1 MAARR
6 IGAKAAL
13 GLGNSGGMTSE
24 IVRGSAQFLLF
35 PLAKA
40 TGGSG
45 VTSVEVVAVDLESRD
60 GATGT
65 GFTYC
70 LKGGGAV
77 VLAAARDLLEQ
88 TIIGQRADAPPA
100 LWRRMVATLN
110 RLGRGA
116 HYLAIAAIDL
126 AAWDLHA
133 NQRGVPLGIALGG
146 SAGSFPVYGSGGYTA
161 NQAPEDAARQA
172 KTHAEAG
179 FKAVKLRLAGDR
191 GDIARLRAVR
201 DALPASADLMA
212 DANEKCDLARAQW
225 LAGVCADV
233 GALWLEE
240 PMPAGNVEAHLA
252 LARTSSV
259 PIASGEH
266 WQGTAE
272 AKPFIAGGACAVV
285 QPDLAAIGGI
295 TECLRVAQLA
305 EQFGVSVAPHFL
317 PALFVHLAAAAPNVT
332 WLEDFP
338 LLEPLFTTAAVT
350 DRNGRMALPAT
361 PGHGLAWADGAR
373 QRYAVTS

>member
-1 MAARR
+1 
-6 IGAKAAL
+6 
-13 GLGNSGGMTSE
+13 MTSE
-24 IVRGSAQFLLF
+24 IVRGSAEFLLF
-35 PLAKA
+35 PLARV

-45 VTSVEVVAVDLESRD
+45 LTAVEVVAVDLEAKD
-60 GATGT
+60 GTTGV

-70 LKGGGAV
+70 LRGGGAV
-77 VLAAARDLLEQ
+77 VLAAARDL
-88 TIIGQRADAPPA
+88 IDKAVIGQSAEAPAA
-100 LWRRMVATLN
+100 LWRRMAATLN

-116 HYLAIAAIDL
+116 HYLAIAAVDL
-126 AAWDLHA
+126 AIWDLHA
-133 NQRGVPLGIALGG
+133 RRRGLPLGIALGG
-146 SAGSFPVYGSGGYTA
+146 APGSFPVYGSGGYTP
-161 NQAPEDAARQA
+161 NQSPEDAARQA
-172 KTHAEAG
+172 RAHAEAG

-191 GDIARLRAVR
+191 SDIARLRAVR
-201 DALPASADLMA
+201 DALPAGIDLMA

-225 LAGVCADV
+225 LARVCADA

-240 PMPAGNVEAHLA
+240 PLPAGQVEAHLA
-252 LARTSSV
+252 LARTSPV

-272 AKPFIAGGACAVV
+272 ARPFIAAGACAVV
-285 QPDLAAIGGI
+285 QPDLAAMGGV

-338 LLEPLFTTAAVT
+338 LLEPLLTSPAAI
-350 DRNGRMALPAT
+350 DKAGRMALPAA
-361 PGHGLAWADGAR
+361 PGHGLAWAPGAR
-373 QRYAVTS
+373 ERYAVKS

>member
-1 MAARR
+1 MAF
-6 IGAKAAL
+6 
-13 GLGNSGGMTSE
+13 E
-24 IVRGSAQFLLF
+24 IVRGSAEFLLF
-35 PLAKA
+35 PLAQS

-45 VTSVEVVAVDLESRD
+45 LTAVEVVAVDLVARD

-70 LKGGGAV
+70 LRGGGAV
-77 VLAAARDLLEQ
+77 VLAAARDLLAK
-88 TIIGQRADAPPA
+88 TIIGQSAEAPAA
-100 LWRRMVATLN
+100 LWRRMAATLN

-126 AAWDLHA
+126 AVWDLHA
-133 NQRGVPLGIALGG
+133 KQRGLPLGIALGG
-146 SAGSFPVYGSGGYTA
+146 APGSFPVYGSGGYTP
-161 NQAPEDAARQA
+161 NQSPEDAARQA
-172 KTHAEAG
+172 KLHVEAG

-201 DALPASADLMA
+201 DALPAPIDLMA

-225 LAGVCADV
+225 LAGLCADV

-240 PMPAGNVEAHLA
+240 PLPAGQVEAHLA
-252 LARTSSV
+252 LARTSPV
-259 PIASGEH
+259 TIASGEH
-266 WQGTAE
+266 WQGAAE
-272 AKPFIAGGACAVV
+272 ARPFIAAGACAVV
-285 QPDLAAIGGI
+285 QPDLAAMGGI

-338 LLEPLFTTAAVT
+338 LLEPLFDSAARVDKT
-350 DRNGRMALPAT
+350 GRMALPAA
-361 PGHGLAWADGAR
+361 PGHGLAWAPGAR
-373 QRYAVTS
+373 ETYAVKT

>member
-1 MAARR
+1 M
-6 IGAKAAL
+6 
-13 GLGNSGGMTSE
+13 
-24 IVRGSAQFLLF
+24 
-35 PLAKA
+35 
-40 TGGSG
+40 
-45 VTSVEVVAVDLESRD
+45 
-60 GATGT
+60 
-65 GFTYC
+65 
-70 LKGGGAV
+70 
-77 VLAAARDLLEQ
+77 LAAARDLLDKA
-88 TIIGQRADAPPA
+88 ILGQSAEAPSA
-100 LWRRMVATLN
+100 LWRRMAATLN

-116 HYLAIAAIDL
+116 HYLAVAAIDL
-126 AAWDLHA
+126 AVWDLHA
-133 NQRGVPLGIALGG
+133 KQRGLPLGIALGG
-146 SAGSFPVYGSGGYTA
+146 VPGSFPVYGSGGYTS

-172 KTHAEAG
+172 KAHAEAG

-191 GDIARLRAVR
+191 SDIARLAAVR
-201 DALPASADLMA
+201 DALPASVDLMA

-240 PMPAGNVEAHLA
+240 PLPAGQVEAHMA
-252 LARTSSV
+252 LARTSPV

-266 WQGTAE
+266 WQGAVE
-272 AKPFIAGGACAVV
+272 ARPFIAGGACAVV

-305 EQFGVSVAPHFL
+305 EQFGVGVAPHFL

-350 DRNGRMALPAT
+350 DKNGRMALPAT
-361 PGHGLAWADGAR
+361 PGHGLAWAEGAR
-373 QRYAVTS
+373 ETYAVKT

>member
-1 MAARR
+1 MA
-6 IGAKAAL
+6 K
-13 GLGNSGGMTSE
+13 SFE
-24 IVRGSAQFLLF
+24 IVHGTAQFLRF

-45 VTSVEVVAVDLESRD
+45 VTSVEVIAVDLETRG

-70 LKGGGAV
+70 LRGGGGV
-77 VLAAARDLLEQ
+77 VLAAARDLLDQ
-88 TIIGQRADAPPA
+88 CIIGQSSHAPAA
-100 LWRRMVATLN
+100 LWRRMAATLN

-116 HYLAIAAIDL
+116 HYLAIAAVDL

-133 NQRGVPLGIALGG
+133 KQRALPLGIALGG
-146 SAGSFPVYGSGGYTA
+146 AAGSFPIYGSGGYTPT
-161 NQAPEDAARQA
+161 QAPEDAARQA
-172 KTHAEAG
+172 KAHVEAG
-179 FKAVKLRLAGDR
+179 FRAVKLRLSGDR
-191 GDIARLRAVR
+191 GDIARMRAVR
-201 DALPASADLMA
+201 DALPAAVDLMV

-225 LAGVCADV
+225 LAGACAELGV
-233 GALWLEE
+233 LWLEE
-240 PMPAGNVEAHLA
+240 PLPAGQVEAHLA
-252 LARTSSV
+252 LARTSPV

-266 WQGTAE
+266 WQGSIE
-272 AKPFIAGGACAVV
+272 ARPFIAGGACAVF
-285 QPDLAAIGGI
+285 QPDLAAMGGI
-295 TECLRVAQLA
+295 TECLRAAQLA

-338 LLEPLFTTAAVT
+338 LLEPLFTTEAAT
-350 DRNGRMALPAT
+350 DKDGRMALPAA

-373 QRYAVTS
+373 EAYAVKA